1 MQYNSNSSRDHG
13 IHVMESFELDYGK
26 VLENIDVEYMT
37 FGIPKYDDEG
47 YITNAIV
54 FCSNYLG
61 KQSILA
67 QAHNLL
73 KEKAEFNSNDFFF
86 ITVKSLGAPNSYSPS
101 TSKLNQDFPEY
112 SFKDIVNFKKQFLS
126 EKFKI
131 KKLLGIIGEEN
142 GGYEVFTWACEYP
155 DDMRFILVLNSD
167 YKISGYRYVIAKGFE
182 KIIESNTEYYT
193 DNYAASLSNSMLA
206 IYTILFAQSM
216 SEKVFSNLSTDEI
229 EIYLE
234 DFIEEG
240 LGRNLYDFNF
250 KNIAVLNYNLE
261 DKLQNIK
268 AKTMIIYSD
277 ESVLFYQPLNIE
289 KVKECIDDVTILSYS
304 SKKENYYDEE
314 DFSEIGMAAVDFLK
328 EVIKN

>member
-1 MQYNSNSSRDHG
+1 
-13 IHVMESFELDYGK
+13 
-26 VLENIDVEYMT
+26 
-37 FGIPKYDDEG
+37 
-47 YITNAIV
+47 
-54 FCSNYLG
+54 
-61 KQSILA
+61 
-67 QAHNLL
+67 
-73 KEKAEFNSNDFFF
+73 
-86 ITVKSLGAPNSYSPS
+86 
-101 TSKLNQDFPEY
+101 
-112 SFKDIVNFKKQFLS
+112 
-126 EKFKI
+126 
-131 KKLLGIIGEEN
+131 
-142 GGYEVFTWACEYP
+142 
-155 DDMRFILVLNSD
+155 
-167 YKISGYRYVIAKGFE
+167 
-182 KIIESNTEYYT
+182 
-193 DNYAASLSNSMLA
+193 
-206 IYTILFAQSM
+206 M

-250 KNIAVLNYNLE
+250 KNIAVLNCNLE